1 MSEATE
7 LDTAGAASVLGLKS
21 DRQVR
26 NLVASGD
33 LKPDRIKRTPQRTF
47 YFFKPETVEALAR
60 KRRGEEPAPHVE
72 TM

>member
-7 LDTAGAASVLGLKS
+7 LDTAGAAAVLGLKT

-33 LKPDRIKRTPQRTF
+33 LKPDRIKKTTKRTF

-60 KRRGEEPAPHVE
+60 QRRGEAPIVE
-72 TM
+72 AM